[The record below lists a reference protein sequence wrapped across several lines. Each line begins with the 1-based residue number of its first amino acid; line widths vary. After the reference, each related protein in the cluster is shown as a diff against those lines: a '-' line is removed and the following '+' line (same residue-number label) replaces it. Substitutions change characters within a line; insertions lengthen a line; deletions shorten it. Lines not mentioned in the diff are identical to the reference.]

1 MTEPEKLLHAFEATW
16 PPASTTRSGAFTIRD
31 GASGGKRVSAATL
44 DGPFDPEEL
53 TSAIAA
59 MEQLGQTAL
68 FQVRQGENGLDDDLA
83 KRGFAVIDPVT
94 AYAAS
99 PDALCDPELH
109 RLAAIPCSA
118 PLAIQREI
126 WAEGGVG
133 SARLAVMARAAN
145 PKTYLLGRKNDR
157 PAATAFL
164 SCHQDIAVIH
174 ALEVRP
180 TQRRQGVARNMMVG
194 AANWAK
200 AQGARTLALLVVTEN
215 AAANAL
221 YASLGMKA
229 VGGYHYRI
237 APDRIAS

>member
-1 MTEPEKLLHAFEATW
+1 MTEPEKLLRAFEATW

-44 DGPFDPEEL
+44 DGPFDPSEL
-53 TSAIAA
+53 APAIAA

-68 FQVRQGENGLDDDLA
+68 FQVRQGEIGLDDALA
-83 KRGFAVIDPVT
+83 QRGFAVIDPVT

-99 PDALCDPELH
+99 PETLCDPELH

-118 PLAIQREI
+118 PLAIQLEI
-126 WAEGGVG
+126 WAESGIGP
-133 SARLAVMARAAN
+133 ARLAVMERAAK

-157 PAATAFL
+157 PAGTAFL
-164 SCHQDIAVIH
+164 SCHDDIAVLH

-180 TQRRQGVARNMMVG
+180 AHRRQGVARDMMVG
-194 AANWAK
+194 AANWAA
-200 AQGARTLALLVVTEN
+200 AQDARTLALLVVTEN
-215 AAANAL
+215 TAANAL
-221 YASLGMKA
+221 YASLGMRA